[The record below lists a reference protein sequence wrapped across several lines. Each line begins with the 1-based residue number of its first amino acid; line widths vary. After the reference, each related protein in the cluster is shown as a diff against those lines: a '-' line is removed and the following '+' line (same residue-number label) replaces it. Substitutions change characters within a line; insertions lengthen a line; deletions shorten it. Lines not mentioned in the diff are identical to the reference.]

1 VITCDTVYDWYLV
14 VFATWHSYEDSGFVV
29 IDITG
34 VGVLDVEVGAGA
46 ITCAVA

>member
-1 VITCDTVYDWYLV
+1 MCDTVYDWHLV
-14 VFATWHSYEDSGFVV
+14 VFTSWRSYEDYGFVV